1 MGIFSFWITH
11 SVTSKKTHERW
22 DEDDVRIRPGK
33 TKSRPRTKERP
44 AHTNAETGMVIAV
57 DRGRFTVALNSDTD
71 EVAMGKQIYSIK
83 ARELGRKGIVVG
95 DLVDLIGSDTSG
107 TDDLARIVRRQE
119 RTSTLRRTADDVDP
133 VERIV
138 VSNANQL
145 AIVTATADPEPSF
158 GLIDRALVAAFDEG
172 IQPMLIITKT
182 DLASADALLAMYG
195 PLDLP
200 VFTINNRVPPA
211 DLLEALRNQITVVL
225 GHSGVGKSTLVNAIV
240 PGSVRSTGH
249 VNVVTG
255 KGRHTSTSAV
265 ALALPTGGWIIDT
278 PGIRSFGLAH
288 VRADQM
294 IHAFPELEPGIEHC
308 PRSCSHN
315 EPECGLNEWIQ
326 TQPEQVR
333 DRLLSLRRLL
343 TQPTQVRT
351 EESDP
356 TEPPPPTQ

>member
-1 MGIFSFWITH
+1 M
-11 SVTSKKTHERW
+11 TSKKTHERW
-22 DEDDVRIRPGK
+22 DEDDVRIRPSR
-33 TKSRPRTKERP
+33 TKSRPRTKDRP
-44 AHTNAETGMVIAV
+44 AHTDAEGGMVIAV
-57 DRGRFTVALNSDTD
+57 DRGRFTVALDT
-71 EVAMGKQIYSIK
+71 ESERANGKQIYAIK

-95 DLVDLIGSDTSG
+95 DLVDLTGADTSG
-107 TDDLARIVRRQE
+107 TDDLARIVRRKE

-145 AIVTATADPEPSF
+145 AIVTATADPEPSY

-172 IQPMLIITKT
+172 IQPMLVITKT

-200 VFTINNRVPPA
+200 VFTINNRVPPTE
-211 DLLEALRNQITVVL
+211 LLEALRNQVTVVL

-265 ALALPTGGWIIDT
+265 ALELPTGGWIIDT

-288 VRADQM
+288 VKAEQM
-294 IHAFPELEPGIEHC
+294 IHAFPELEAGIEHC
-308 PRSCSHN
+308 PRSCSHD
-315 EPECGLNEWIQ
+315 EPDCGLNIWIE
-326 TQPEQVR
+326 TQPVQIRE
-333 DRLLSLRRLL
+333 RLLSLRRLL
-343 TQPTQVRT
+343 AQPTQPIS
-351 EESDP
+351 EEALP
-356 TEPPPPTQ
+356 AQQ